1 MSTENLITLHTLC
14 THYKVEVSF
23 FNNLNELGLI
33 EIQEIE
39 ETPYIHNDAI
49 YEIEKIIRVHQDLE
63 VNLEGVDVVLN
74 LLKKIDSLQK
84 ELVAVRNRL
93 LLYEN

>member
-1 MSTENLITLHTLC
+1 
-14 THYKVEVSF
+14 VSF
-23 FNNLNELGLI
+23 FNDLNEMGLI

-39 ETPYIHNDAI
+39 EIPYIHNDAI
-49 YEIEKIIRVHQDLE
+49 YEIEKIIRVHHELE